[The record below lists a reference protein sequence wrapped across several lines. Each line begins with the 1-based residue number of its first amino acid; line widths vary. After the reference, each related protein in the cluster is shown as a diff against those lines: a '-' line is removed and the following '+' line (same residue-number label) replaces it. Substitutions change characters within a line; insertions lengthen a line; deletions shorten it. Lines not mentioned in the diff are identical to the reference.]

1 MENILNIILKDTYTQ
16 TLLKHRLNVLKS
28 YLIQSFFG
36 NQRGTFTQIDLSWL
50 KSLPPGLYQNFNK
63 DNIYKIF
70 SDLEKQIISLKTLTI
85 YLTFEPDDLSLS
97 QMGNFARKLFGN
109 SLLLDVKYDPGLTA
123 GAALVWKGVYKD
135 YSLRAKIESRK
146 AEILESFKKYL
157 R

>member
-1 MENILNIILKDTYTQ
+1 MENILNIILKDIYTQ

-36 NQRGTFTQIDLSWL
+36 NQAGAFAQVDLSWL

-63 DNIYKIF
+63 DNVYKIF
-70 SDLEKQIISLKTLTI
+70 SDLEKQVSSLKTLTI

-109 SLLLDVKYDPGLTA
+109 SLLLDVKYDPSLIAGTA
-123 GAALVWKGVYKD
+123 FAWKGVYKD
-135 YSLRAKIESRK
+135 YSLRAKIGSRK
-146 AEILESFKKYL
+146 TEILESFKKYY